1 MGNRLFNG
9 LSINSHPV
17 RYIHEL
23 DMVLN
28 SGRIHSSVG
37 DWRVWKSKEYSEDDL
52 LDYLSINN
60 NLVVA
65 SFNAMKPFNRI
76 MHIKGKRIEFM
87 SFALNFL
94 DAIDNYD
101 QCFLIESRDEATLS
115 EIRKCVT

>member
-1 MGNRLFNG
+1 
-9 LSINSHPV
+9 
-17 RYIHEL
+17 
-23 DMVLN
+23 MVLN

-37 DWRVWKSKEYSEDDL
+37 DWRVWKEKEYSEDDL

-60 NLVVA
+60 NLIVA

-76 MHIKGKRIEFM
+76 MHIKGKRIEFS
-87 SFALNFL
+87 SFALNYL

-101 QCFLIESRDEATLS
+101 QCFLIESRDEETLS